1 MDINFENLD
10 TICRICLQ
18 CRQTNSLPFQHD
30 NMDTATDICE
40 FSSIYSSVTI
50 DSRTI
55 SLIDIMRICLSHKL
69 SDDKDIPQT
78 ICSPCVRRLSD
89 CCELKFQ
96 IEQSE
101 QFLLNVVSNRLF
113 MGLNDEY
120 LGLEVNDHQQ
130 SINSISMLDTISS
143 APNGL
148 ETLCAGKNDIVT
160 AKPFEDKLA
169 VRLPIVDVVPIAN
182 NVPTTVEA
190 SKDKPV
196 GESPTK
202 ESFNCLICFK
212 KFSTS
217 EKLDHHL
224 VNHHHV
230 RNDRNVY
237 KPHQC
242 DDCPKSYTTKANLV
256 LHRAVH
262 SGIKPFTC
270 EICKRGFYKKS
281 SLSTHMSIHT
291 GIREHLCT
299 VCNRTF
305 TSANILQQHK
315 RTHSDVRRFICSV
328 CSKGFHTSNDLRV
341 HFRSHSGERPYL
353 CAHCGRRFSR
363 VTHLNI
369 HLRTHNG
376 ERPYSCQQCPKAFAQ
391 SGDLKAHERIHNGD
405 KPYVCKICHRRFNQ
419 SSGLSSHMKSHTN
432 ERNYVCFCGKS
443 FTQSSSLARHGKL
456 HRRTETAAEVM
467 S

>member
-1 MDINFENLD
+1 MDPHLENLE

-18 CRQTNSLPFQHD
+18 CKQTNSLAFQHD
-30 NMDTATDICE
+30 NMEITTEIYE

-55 SLIDIMRICLSHKL
+55 SLIDIMRLCLSHKL

-78 ICSPCVRRLSD
+78 VCSPCVRRLSD

-96 IEQSE
+96 VEQSE
-101 QFLLNVVSNRLF
+101 QFLLNVVSNRMF
-113 MGLNDEY
+113 MGLSDECLEINDE
-120 LGLEVNDHQQ
+120 Q
-130 SINSISMLDTISS
+130 SINSTAIIDAINS
-143 APNGL
+143 APNDL
-148 ETLCAGKNDIVT
+148 DPSYNDIVV
-160 AKPFEDKLA
+160 DKLLDDKVA
-169 VRLPIVDVVPIAN
+169 TRVPIADT
-182 NVPTTVEA
+182 VPTA
-190 SKDKPV
+190 KAAKDKLN
-196 GESPTK
+196 EEHLTK
-202 ESFNCLICFK
+202 NTHNCLICSK

-224 VNHHHV
+224 ANQHHV
-230 RNDRNVY
+230 RNDRNVN

-262 SGIKPFTC
+262 SGIKPFIC
-270 EICKRGFYKKS
+270 EICKRGFYKKT
-281 SLSTHMSIHT
+281 SLSTHHSIHT

-299 VCNRTF
+299 ACGRSF

-328 CSKGFHTSNDLRV
+328 CSKGFHTSNDLRI
-341 HFRSHSGERPYL
+341 HFRSHSGEKPYL

-376 ERPYSCQQCPKAFAQ
+376 ERPYRCQLCPKAFAQ

-405 KPYVCKICHRRFNQ
+405 KPYACKICHRRFNQ

-456 HRRTETAAEVM
+456 HRRADSATDVKKNDFVISST
-467 S
+467 